1 LNTGISG
8 LTRWADATD
17 AAAACAQILAEPGFD
32 RAAFALAANMLAAA
46 DQDQV
51 LGTVFRDAG
60 WYVAT
65 MCAFYLQALG
75 DLTLPRL
82 KAVCAQSGLLSAG
95 RARALLLYL
104 EDRRHFERL
113 PTAAARGAMHYGAT
127 NAFTL
132 AWGAHLSAA
141 LAAAQLIEPEAER
154 VVARM
159 GELDVATA
167 FGMAHVG
174 LLLGSADKD
183 LLEFEVFS
191 VFVHAYAGSQILY
204 AIFEAGD
211 RDGAF
216 PPRRCT
222 VSAPAICARFGV
234 SRPHLKRIFDK
245 AEAAGLGRLHD
256 GVVELTEKAA
266 EQLRIFYAAQ
276 IAQLLISAGRTERA
290 LRAAA

>member
-1 LNTGISG
+1 
-8 LTRWADATD
+8 
-17 AAAACAQILAEPGFD
+17 
-32 RAAFALAANMLAAA
+32 MLAAA
-46 DQDQV
+46 DQNQV

-65 MCAFYLQALG
+65 MCAFYLQAIG
-75 DLTLPRL
+75 ELTLPRL

-104 EDRRHFERL
+104 EHRRHFERL
-113 PTAAARGAMHYGAT
+113 ATSGPRGAMHYGAT

-132 AWGAHLSAA
+132 AWGAHLGAG
-141 LAAAQLIEPEAER
+141 LAAAQLIEPGAEWMVR
-154 VVARM
+154 QI

-174 LLLGSADKD
+174 LLLGSPDKD
-183 LLEFEVFS
+183 LLNFEVFS

-222 VSAPAICARFGV
+222 ISAPTVCTRFGV

-266 EQLRIFYAAQ
+266 AQLRIFYAAQ
-276 IAQLLISAGRTERA
+276 IAQLLMSAGRTER
-290 LRAAA
+290 LLHAAA